1 VGAIRTLADALA
13 HSQGRAAQFSH
24 PELGGMGQWMSGGM
38 LMIGDMFNH
47 VLKAKVDRLCHDVA
61 AAIPARPRR
70 VDDTPEMEPRVNQ
83 ISWWPAGL
91 GTPAAAGSQ
100 NDMRYAFFPAAK
112 RLVIDD
118 NGAVS
123 MYDTGDVYLTG
134 VAQQQSTAQTLSFSS
149 TDGPVPL
156 SRFKRVKTSVA

>member
-1 VGAIRTLADALA
+1 M
-13 HSQGRAAQFSH
+13 S
-24 PELGGMGQWMSGGM
+24 QWMSGDM

-47 VLKAKVDRLCHDVA
+47 DLKAKVDRLCHDVA
-61 AAIPARPRR
+61 AAIAARPGR

-91 GTPAAAGSQ
+91 GIPAAAGSQ

-123 MYDTGDVYLTG
+123 IVRHWRRISHGSRAAAEHRADAKLFKHRWAG
-134 VAQQQSTAQTLSFSS
+134 TAFEVQPRE
-149 TDGPVPL
+149 D
-156 SRFKRVKTSVA
+156 